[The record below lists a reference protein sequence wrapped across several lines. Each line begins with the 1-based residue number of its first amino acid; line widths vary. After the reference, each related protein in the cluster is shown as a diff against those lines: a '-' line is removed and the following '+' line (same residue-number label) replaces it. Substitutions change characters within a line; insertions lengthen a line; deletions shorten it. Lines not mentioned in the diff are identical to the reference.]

1 MSIGA
6 NDWGVEKYRNK
17 IKTRLI
23 SEKKMH
29 SAVLG
34 VIFYSKIIPKIYI
47 PHVHPRNNLFQASN
61 RSSDLFIRG
70 CSQTTLTRRGG

>member
-1 MSIGA
+1 MPIGA
-6 NDWGVEKYRNK
+6 NDWGVEKYWNK

-34 VIFYSKIIPKIYI
+34 VNVYSKIIPKTYHMSIKIY
-47 PHVHPRNNLFQASN
+47 R
-61 RSSDLFIRG
+61 FIRG
-70 CSQTTLTRRGG
+70 HSQTIMTRGSR

>member
-1 MSIGA
+1 MPIGA

-47 PHVHPRNNLFQASN
+47 PHVHQK
-61 RSSDLFIRG
+61 
-70 CSQTTLTRRGG
+70 

>member
-1 MSIGA
+1 MPIGA

-34 VIFYSKIIPKIYI
+34 VNCLFKNHSKNL
-47 PHVHPRNNLFQASN
+47 PHVHQKST
-61 RSSDLFIRG
+61 DLFIRG
-70 CSQTTLTRRGG
+70 HSQTIMTRGSR